1 MLERFWA
8 ERIEDFDLRNKIGME
23 DTLGTE
29 QVQSL
34 LQQVAELTD
43 GLSGRSLMQL
53 MNGIWGY
60 MLMQFNGFK
69 SPIHEE

>member
-1 MLERFWA
+1 MLELLRA
-8 ERIEDFDLRNKIGME
+8 ERIEDFDLRTKIGMA

-53 MNGIWGY
+53 MNGTCIQ
-60 MLMQFNGFK
+60 LA
-69 SPIHEE
+69 HERGITWLHDT

>member
-8 ERIEDFDLRNKIGME
+8 ERIEDFDLRNKIGMA

-53 MNGIWGY
+53 MNGTCIQ
-60 MLMQFNGFK
+60 LV
-69 SPIHEE
+69 HERGITWLHDT